1 MTNTTEIAR
10 AMASTMEH
18 AAIPMYGKN
27 LRLPDRSAII
37 ALIKELRRLFFP
49 AYFGDPQ
56 LMALPAENYAALL
69 LERIETALT
78 AQIAL
83 ALPED
88 ETERASQIAQSIV
101 AELPRIQQ
109 VLLTDIEATFDGDPA
124 AANKE
129 EIIFAYPGLFA
140 IFVYRIAHELYL
152 RQVPMIPRMMTEYAH
167 SRTGIDIHPG
177 ALIGPWF
184 FIDHGTGIVIGET
197 TVIGSHVKLYQ
208 GVTLGALSPRA
219 GHASLPGKRHPTVC
233 DYVTIYSGASI
244 LGGKTV
250 IGANSVIGGNSFITE
265 SVAPNTKASTETPR
279 MIFRVAQ
286 PKSGDDK

>member
-18 AAIPMYGKN
+18 AAIPMYGKK
-27 LRLPDRSAII
+27 LRLPDRGAII
-37 ALIKELRRLFFP
+37 GIIKELRRLFFP

-129 EIIFAYPGLFA
+129 EIIFA
-140 IFVYRIAHELYL
+140 R
-152 RQVPMIPRMMTEYAH
+152 
-167 SRTGIDIHPG
+167 
-177 ALIGPWF
+177 
-184 FIDHGTGIVIGET
+184 
-197 TVIGSHVKLYQ
+197 
-208 GVTLGALSPRA
+208 
-219 GHASLPGKRHPTVC
+219 LPGRLCV
-233 DYVTIYSGASI
+233 
-244 LGGKTV
+244 
-250 IGANSVIGGNSFITE
+250 
-265 SVAPNTKASTETPR
+265 
-279 MIFRVAQ
+279 
-286 PKSGDDK
+286 